1 MTTWALYNQSY
12 CMSSQESLRS
22 RVVTT
27 DTFSTLSHSIQLHR
41 TRVRRLLSISL
52 LLLLVLPIV
61 SPLFAATPSE
71 ANLPACCRRNGKH
84 HCTMG
89 TIVGTALQQS
99 SSQSPTAQSS
109 TIREKCPYL
118 LTVQA
123 PAHLIFTP
131 DEILASLYTGIL
143 SHPAVHAQ
151 TEALLKISFD
161 RSHHKRG
168 PPAPLPSFS

>member
-1 MTTWALYNQSY
+1 M
-12 CMSSQESLRS
+12 
-22 RVVTT
+22 
-27 DTFSTLSHSIQLHR
+27 
-41 TRVRRLLSISL
+41 RRLLSISL

-89 TIVGTALQQS
+89 ATMGAALQQS
-99 SSQSPTAQSS
+99 SSQSPTTQSS
-109 TIREKCPYL
+109 TLREKCPYL

-123 PAHLIFTP
+123 PAHLLFTP
-131 DEILASLYTGIL
+131 DEILASLHTGIL
-143 SHPAVHAQ
+143 SQPAVHAQ

-161 RSHHKRG
+161 RARSKRG

>member
-1 MTTWALYNQSY
+1 M
-12 CMSSQESLRS
+12 
-22 RVVTT
+22 
-27 DTFSTLSHSIQLHR
+27 
-41 TRVRRLLSISL
+41 RRLLSISL

-84 HCTMG
+84 HCSMGSIMG
-89 TIVGTALQQS
+89 TMGTALQTS
-99 SSQSPTAQSS
+99 SSQSPTAQSPAL
-109 TIREKCPYL
+109 REKCPYL

-131 DEILASLYTGIL
+131 DEVQASLYTGIL
-143 SHPAVHAQ
+143 SHPAVHAK

-161 RSHHKRG
+161 RSRNKRG
-168 PPAPLPSFS
+168 PPAPPLT

>member
-1 MTTWALYNQSY
+1 M
-12 CMSSQESLRS
+12 
-22 RVVTT
+22 
-27 DTFSTLSHSIQLHR
+27 
-41 TRVRRLLSISL
+41 RRLLSISL

-71 ANLPACCRRNGKH
+71 ATLPACCRRNGKH
-84 HCTMG
+84 HCSMG
-89 TIVGTALQQS
+89 TIMGTALQQS

-123 PAHLIFTP
+123 PAHLLFTP
-131 DEILASLYTGIL
+131 DEIQAVIHTGIL
-143 SHPAVHAQ
+143 SQPAAHAQ

-161 RSHHKRG
+161 RSQHKRG
-168 PPAPLPSFS
+168 PPALLPSFS

>member
-1 MTTWALYNQSY
+1 M
-12 CMSSQESLRS
+12 
-22 RVVTT
+22 
-27 DTFSTLSHSIQLHR
+27 
-41 TRVRRLLSISL
+41 RRLLSISL

-71 ANLPACCRRNGKH
+71 ANLPACCRRNAKH
-84 HCTMG
+84 HCAMG
-89 TIVGTALQQS
+89 TAMGATGTALQQS

-131 DEILASLYTGIL
+131 DEIQTVLHTGIL

-161 RSHHKRG
+161 RARSKRG